1 MVMEQATVLIAAPQS
16 LGVKIGKI
24 FHSAGYHVIAI
35 CHSGNEV
42 RRVAFERSPDL
53 LITTFML
60 PDTPAQELVRS
71 LYSVKNSIILLSE
84 SDKEWLQTLDEN
96 VVCLTYPVKRA
107 ALLQIADVLTQG
119 GARVMPV
126 PKVKPER
133 VRTPQDERMIAQ
145 AKERLEQW
153 YNMTEEQAHRR
164 LQTWSMN
171 SGKRMSEVARIIL
184 EEIETV

>member
-1 MVMEQATVLIAAPQS
+1 MVMEQATILIAAPKS
-16 LGVKIGKI
+16 LGEKIGKI
-24 FHSAGYHVIAI
+24 FHSAGYHVTAV

-42 RRVAFERSPDL
+42 RRVAFERAPDL
-53 LITTFML
+53 FVTTFML

-84 SDKEWLQTLDEN
+84 SDKEWLQTLGEN

-107 ALLQIADVLTQG
+107 SLLQVADVLTQG

-126 PKVKPER
+126 PRAIPEKVR
-133 VRTPQDERMIAQ
+133 SMQDQRMIGQ
-145 AKERLEQW
+145 AKERLQHW
-153 YNMTEEQAHRR
+153 YGMTEEQAHRR